1 MGRKGGVI
9 GVWALLIG
17 AIGSAGTG
25 MAQQT
30 GMSKDDQALIAA
42 MLRTAH
48 DDVRNYYYDPRIRG
62 LDWDGLYQKW
72 DAKIP
77 KAQNVGEGMR
87 LVTAFLRELNDSH
100 TFLLPPLR
108 SVRMDYGYRLE
119 EIGEACFVTQVRPN
133 TDAAA
138 KLRIGDQVLK
148 LDDYLVTREDFHA
161 LQYYRVSL
169 AQRNGTVMTV
179 RTPTGE
185 ERELKVSATEHPIN
199 LNPRQNPGRDVMLS
213 RDSREEALSKEIVES
228 GDVAI
233 WKLPAFDLPPDWI
246 EKQIGKARRHKAMI
260 LNLRGNSGGS
270 AETLSSLV
278 GSLFDHD
285 VKIADRVERD
295 ATKPMTAKRQTH
307 IFEGKLIVLVDA
319 SSASASEILA
329 RVVQLERRGTVIGD
343 RSAGAVMEA
352 KRYRESTGVSMG
364 PVFGFSVTDANLIM
378 ADGKSLEGTGV
389 VPDEILLP
397 TAADL
402 AAGRDPVLARAA
414 ELAGSKLDSNA
425 AGKLFPFEWESFR

>member
-319 SSASASEILA
+319 TL
-329 RVVQLERRGTVIGD
+329 RVC
-343 RSAGAVMEA
+343 
-352 KRYRESTGVSMG
+352 
-364 PVFGFSVTDANLIM
+364 F
-378 ADGKSLEGTGV
+378 
-389 VPDEILLP
+389 
-397 TAADL
+397 
-402 AAGRDPVLARAA
+402 
-414 ELAGSKLDSNA
+414 
-425 AGKLFPFEWESFR
+425 

>member
-364 PVFGFSVTDANLIM
+364 PLFGFSVTDANLIM

>member
-1 MGRKGGVI
+1 
-9 GVWALLIG
+9 
-17 AIGSAGTG
+17 

-48 DDVRNYYYDPRIRG
+48 DDVKKYYYDPKIHG

-72 DAKIP
+72 DAKIS
-77 KAQNVGEGMR
+77 KVQNVGEGMR
-87 LVTAFLRELNDSH
+87 LVTAFLSELKDSH

-108 SVRMDYGYRLE
+108 SVRIDYGYRLE
-119 EIGEACFVTQVRPN
+119 EIGDACFVTQIRPN

-138 KLRIGDQVLK
+138 KLHIGDQVLK
-148 LDDYLVTREDFHA
+148 LDGYLVTREDFHA

-199 LNPRQNPGRDVMLS
+199 LNPGQDHWGEMMR
-213 RDSREEALSKEIVES
+213 SRESRNDAIGKEIVES

-233 WKLPAFDLPPDWI
+233 WKLPAFNLAPDWV
-246 EKQIGKARRHKAMI
+246 EKQIGKARGHKA
-260 LNLRGNSGGS
+260 LVLDLRGNGGGS
-270 AETLSSLV
+270 TETLSWLA

-295 ATKPMTAKRQTH
+295 TTKPMIAKRQAH
-307 IFEGKLIVLVDA
+307 VFEGKLIVLVDA
-319 SSASASEILA
+319 RSASASEILA
-329 RVVQLERRGTVIGD
+329 RVVQLEHRGTVIGD

-352 KRYRESTGVSMG
+352 KHYRESTVAFMG

-378 ADGKSLEGTGV
+378 GDGKSLEKTGV
-389 VPDEILLP
+389 TPDEILLP

-402 AAGRDPVLARAA
+402 SAGRDPVLAHAA
-414 ELAGSKLDSNA
+414 ELAGVTLDAVA
-425 AGKLFPFEWESFR
+425 AGKMFPFEWAPL

>member
-1 MGRKGGVI
+1 
-9 GVWALLIG
+9 
-17 AIGSAGTG
+17 
-25 MAQQT
+25 MAQQA

-48 DDVRNYYYDPRIRG
+48 DDVRKYYYDPKIRG

-72 DAKIP
+72 DAKVP
-77 KAQNVGEGMR
+77 RVQNVGEGMR
-87 LVTAFLRELNDSH
+87 LVAAFLSELKDSH

-119 EIGEACFVTQVRPN
+119 EVGDACFVTQIRPN
-133 TDAAA
+133 TDAAS
-138 KLRIGDQVLK
+138 KLHIGDQVLK
-148 LDDYLVTREDFHA
+148 LDGYLVTREDFHA
-161 LQYYRVSL
+161 LQYYRESL
-169 AQRNGTVMTV
+169 AQRNGTVFTV

-199 LNPRQNPGRDVMLS
+199 LNSRQDHWAEAMRSMESRNDAIGR
-213 RDSREEALSKEIVES
+213 EIVES
-228 GDVAI
+228 GDLAI
-233 WKLPAFDLPPDWI
+233 WKLPAFNLTPDWV
-246 EKQIGKARRHKAMI
+246 ERQIGKARGHKALI
-260 LNLRGNSGGS
+260 LDLRGNGGGS
-270 AETLSSLV
+270 TETLSSLA
-278 GSLFDHD
+278 GSLFGHD

-295 ATKPMTAKRQTH
+295 ATKPMIAKRQAH

-329 RVVQLERRGTVIGD
+329 RVVQLEHRGTVIGD

-352 KRYRESTGVSMG
+352 KHYRESTGVSMG
-364 PVFGFSVTDANLIM
+364 PVFGFSVTFANLIM
-378 ADGKSLEGTGV
+378 TDGKSLEGAGV

-414 ELAGSKLDSNA
+414 ELAGSKLDPDA
-425 AGKLFPFEWESFR
+425 AGKLFPVEWASF